1 MSNRYDTVQANRR
14 MALDRLRVARIL
26 SGIGALAL
34 VIAVIAFLLQ
44 RDITPLVLL
53 GLVIGMIGIGL
64 WTILAPNDLRSV
76 ISGRQALYGTNSI
89 FTSILFAGIIAVVY
103 TLSTNLGLVADLT
116 AVHYYSLKADS
127 VAAVKQLDR
136 PLVITAFY
144 SSSRLSD
151 QALDMPIL
159 NMYKDAAPDKIRLV
173 IVDPDEQPLKAR
185 SFGLNGSFGI
195 YISTLDQRG
204 DPDLNNTVLV
214 DSPYAREP
222 QITQAI
228 LKLQARGKYR
238 VLFTIGHNEIGTDI
252 EKKEDAYAIRAGME
266 KVGILT
272 GVIDLRTQDIPQDTA
287 AIVMLRP
294 EIDLQQAEVNRIAQY
309 MANGGR
315 LLVMAQPAYRGQI
328 QFMVPADSPMAKYLW
343 ETWGIRPQNDI
354 VYDPKS
360 FVDDPYRVLAA
371 RVSQHPVMNRD
382 IAGTTQVR
390 PLLTLAQSWE
400 IAKDGRPNVQ
410 VSPLILTSDQ
420 AVGKVNVRKI
430 AANPDDPNNQKAEA
444 GDVTGPLTM
453 AAAAENTR
461 NNARLIVVGAGDW
474 ILNDVV
480 VTFDGEILWTNM
492 IDWLTHYLSDISVK
506 PVVSQLPLI
515 VDASLLNVVAV
526 ITLVV
531 LPGVVLLAGAVVWWD
546 RQRRQ

>member
-1 MSNRYDTVQANRR
+1 MSNRYDTVQPNRL
-14 MALDRLRVARIL
+14 ALNRLRVARIL

-53 GLVIGMIGIGL
+53 SLVMGMVGIGL

-159 NMYKDAAPDKIRLV
+159 NMYKDAAPDKIKLA
-173 IVDPDEQPLKAR
+173 IVDPDQQPLKAR
-185 SFGLNGSFGI
+185 SFGLTGSFGI
-195 YISTLDQRG
+195 YVSAQDQRG
-204 DPDLNNTVLV
+204 EPDLNNTVLV
-214 DSPYAREP
+214 DSPYARET

-238 VLFTIGHNEIGTDI
+238 VLFTIGHNEIGTDV

-272 GVIDLRTQDIPQDTA
+272 GTIDLRTQDIPQDTA
-287 AIVMLRP
+287 AVVMLRP

-328 QFMVPADSPMAKYLW
+328 QFMVPAESPMAKYLW

-360 FVDDPYRVLAA
+360 NVDDPYRVLAA
-371 RVSQHPVMNRD
+371 RVSQHPIMNRD
-382 IAGTTQVR
+382 TAGTSQVR

-410 VSPLILTSDQ
+410 IAQLILTSDE

-430 AANPDDPNNQKAEA
+430 AANPDDPNNLKAEA

-461 NNARLIVVGAGDW
+461 NNARLVVIGAGDW
-474 ILNDVV
+474 ILNEVV
-480 VTFDGEILWTNM
+480 ITFDGEILWTNM

-506 PVVSQLPLI
+506 PVITQLPLI
-515 VDASLLNVVAV
+515 VDASLLNVVSV
-526 ITLVV
+526 ITMVV